1 MTITNPATAHL
12 RVSGAPIT
20 GYDVDVNAAIERFV
34 VKHGPCTFAQI
45 GEVFLPA
52 AADGCNASHVK
63 ALRQRLTFLTAT
75 GAIVRTGG
83 ITRVPRWHAP
93 SHAL

>member
-12 RVSGAPIT
+12 RVPGAPIS
-20 GYDVDVNAAIERFV
+20 GYDVDVNAAIARFV
-34 VKHGPCTFAQI
+34 AKHGPVNFKQI

-52 AADGCNASHVK
+52 AADGCNASHV
-63 ALRQRLTFLTAT
+63 ADLQRRLTYLTAT

-83 ITRVPRWHAP
+83 LTRMQRWHAP